1 MRYKEAYELVDAAL
15 LNANLEFP
23 VLEATK
29 SFIFDNKVQ
38 EVGLRTVKKHN
49 TETFSTTGGRAF
61 TFTNPDITT
70 QVYKVE
76 LGDKNVPF
84 VPEGGT
90 NSNAANDDIDQIGFY
105 LKNET
110 VSEGTISAATAANPI
125 VVTSASHGLET
136 GDFVFI
142 DNIAGLIS
150 ATGSKSEV
158 NDKRHRVTY
167 QAANTFSIPIDGS
180 GYAVSY
186 SSGGTWI
193 KKGLRLYFTKDA
205 DTGGTITVY
214 YYASPSPKDTNLD
227 TVDLPDQL
235 IPSVVHYTIGEL
247 LSYNGNLQRASG
259 HMGLAQ
265 KIEDNY
271 VVTHR
276 AREAMPDI
284 LRLPLQDFINAR

>member
-110 VSEGTISAATAANPI
+110 VSEGTISAATSANPI

-136 GDFVFI
+136 GDFVNRFRTPDGGGI
-142 DNIAGLIS
+142 HGIEWDDGKLWVTAFSPKAIILCDPFDLVVNESTDKVLNKQSGKVQ
-150 ATGSKSEV
+150 GSQMKV
-158 NDKRHRVTY
+158 
-167 QAANTFSIPIDGS
+167 
-180 GYAVSY
+180 
-186 SSGGTWI
+186 I
-193 KKGLRLYFTKDA
+193 KKIEVDTERLHGLLML
-205 DTGGTITVY
+205 GG
-214 YYASPSPKDTNLD
+214 LW
-227 TVDLPDQL
+227 
-235 IPSVVHYTIGEL
+235 
-247 LSYNGNLQRASG
+247 
-259 HMGLAQ
+259 
-265 KIEDNY
+265 
-271 VVTHR
+271 
-276 AREAMPDI
+276 MPG
-284 LRLPLQDFINAR
+284 